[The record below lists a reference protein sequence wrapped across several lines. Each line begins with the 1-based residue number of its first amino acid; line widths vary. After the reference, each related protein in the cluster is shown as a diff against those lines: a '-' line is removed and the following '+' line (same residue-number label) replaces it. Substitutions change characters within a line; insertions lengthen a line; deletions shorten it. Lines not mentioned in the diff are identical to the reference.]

1 MAKLFDTDKDVHK
14 IKLKKTEAYKGEISG
29 FGGVSS
35 NGLLLGSLGGHGLN
49 FIDELEEKEVRLI
62 LEVVNTGEMREMLN
76 PKNGLEKKI
85 EDEIESRMGAKGM
98 IAKLERELT
107 ERELEE
113 IKELREMVEK
123 ELKEGKRKN

>member
-1 MAKLFDTDKDVHK
+1 
-14 IKLKKTEAYKGEISG
+14 
-29 FGGVSS
+29 
-35 NGLLLGSLGGHGLN
+35 
-49 FIDELEEKEVRLI
+49 
-62 LEVVNTGEMREMLN
+62 MREMLN

-123 ELKEGKRKN
+123 ELKEGEKEELKKWREKKRELQKKHMRS